1 MKPFAQLLI
10 ASVLCLSCAP
20 LAAAQHDSSHAKVVL
35 PPDKGPGVGPGAR
48 PTLKRRADGP
58 TPISGEKVSH
68 VPTPFLETK
77 VMSDVSDYSHNAHRQ
92 REQGGSYLLLGG
104 FRWIIEIE
112 ERPIVWPRLALWTT
126 SDS

>member
-1 MKPFAQLLI
+1 MASLRSRCGYCRATAHATAAPQSCARQIKTLAAKLVDNGKDI
-10 ASVLCLSCAP
+10 ASQQRHC
-20 LAAAQHDSSHAKVVL
+20 
-35 PPDKGPGVGPGAR
+35 G
-48 PTLKRRADGP
+48 TDGP

-68 VPTPFLETK
+68 APTPFLETK

-92 REQGGSYLLLGG
+92 REQGGSYRLLGG